1 MLNCLP
7 IALSPFFLENKFHGT
22 FCMFHDCGFNFDTA
36 LRDYG
41 VPTQGVLSGTQFMDL
56 IESKNVPNLYIS
68 KTGYGEEV
76 AG

>member
-1 MLNCLP
+1 
-7 IALSPFFLENKFHGT
+7 
-22 FCMFHDCGFNFDTA
+22 MFHDCGFNFDTA